1 MMATAAIAIAAART
15 IRSKLLAMAAMSH
28 WFGQWAMTPDLR
40 ENEQPFSQS
49 AVCRVSLEVR
59 RTFHDI

>member
-1 MMATAAIAIAAART
+1 
-15 IRSKLLAMAAMSH
+15 MAAMSH